1 MTLSLRGKLLATS
14 LGVVL
19 LMASLLGIVAFHTLK
34 SRTMSAIQS
43 EAVNYGHAYSVAIGD
58 WMADRKN
65 TVHALVN
72 LIADNPQ
79 AELVPHLKQAYT
91 SGGFGL
97 TYFGSTQGV
106 MTRQDPSLNT
116 GNYDPRERPW
126 YQDAVKAGQLIV
138 TAPYVSV
145 TMQKLVVTLSEP
157 VLHQGELVGAV
168 GANLALDKLIDEVLA
183 MQVQGEGYAMLLD
196 SSGLIV
202 GHPNKELALKQIG
215 ELSPDLSAATFQQW
229 GRENNELHAATL
241 DGRDVLLAV
250 QPVAG
255 TDWLLAMVMYRDV
268 LEAPLATLL
277 WQLVGLTLVLM
288 LVFSAL
294 LTAMFKYLFAD
305 LGRVAGALHDIAH
318 GEGDLT
324 VHINT
329 RSKDEVGQLAES
341 FNQFVARLH
350 GIVSRLRDVTVE
362 LAAQSRAQAA
372 GAQSRSQRVRQQQ
385 DEIVMVATA
394 VTEMASATQE
404 IAGNAEFA
412 ATTSGDAVKLA
423 VAGQSQVGQSQRSIT
438 GLADEV
444 ADASQIIVEL
454 DAHAQKISGILATIS
469 GIAEQTN
476 LLALNAAIEAA
487 RAGEQG
493 RGFAVVADEVRVL
506 SRRTHDS
513 TDEIQQMI
521 ETLQQTTRRAVS
533 GMETSRQLAGTSVED
548 AESANL
554 SLGQINEAIGAIS
567 DMATQIA
574 AAAEEQTSVTSE
586 ISRNTENIR
595 HVSQE
600 LAEQANQE
608 AAQAAELK
616 GLTERLEQEIGRF
629 RLRSSGE
636 RP

>member
-1 MTLSLRGKLLATS
+1 MTLSLRGKLLAAS

-19 LMASLLGIVAFHTLK
+19 LMAALLGIVAFHTLK
-34 SRTMSAIQS
+34 SRTLGAIQS
-43 EAVNYGHAYSVAIGD
+43 EAVNYGHAHSVAIGN
-58 WMADRKN
+58 WLADRR
-65 TVHALVN
+65 HAVN
-72 LIADNPQ
+72 ALTAVIADNPE
-79 AELVPHLKQAYT
+79 ATLVPHLLQTRT

-97 TYFGSTQGV
+97 TYFGSVQGA
-106 MTRQDPSLNT
+106 MTRHDPSLNT
-116 GNYDPRERPW
+116 ANYDPRVRPW
-126 YQDAVKAGQLIV
+126 YQNATKAGKLIV

-145 TMQKLVVTLSEP
+145 TMQQMVVTLAEP
-157 VLHQGELVGAV
+157 VSHQGQVIGVAGAD
-168 GANLALDKLIDEVLA
+168 LSLDDLIDEVLA
-183 MQVQGEGYAMLLD
+183 MKVQGEGYAMLLD
-196 SSGLIV
+196 RSGLIV
-202 GHPNKELALKQIG
+202 GHPQKALALKQVAELAPGLTGTTLEGWSRDG
-215 ELSPDLSAATFQQW
+215 ELHGATI
-229 GRENNELHAATL
+229 A
-241 DGRDVLLAV
+241 GRDVLLSV
-250 QPVAG
+250 QGVPG
-255 TDWLLAMVMYRDV
+255 TDWLLAMVMYKDV
-268 LEAPLATLL
+268 LEAPFSSLL
-277 WQLVGLTLVLM
+277 WQLVGLTLVLL

-294 LTAMFKYLFAD
+294 LIAMFNYLFAD
-305 LGRVAGALHDIAH
+305 LGRVSKALADIAH

-324 VHINT
+324 VQIVAQS
-329 RSKDEVGQLAES
+329 RDEVGLLAQN
-341 FNQFVARLH
+341 FNLFVARLH

-362 LAAQSRAQAA
+362 LAAQSRTQAA
-372 GAQSRSQRVRQQQ
+372 GAEERSQRVRQQQ

-412 ATTSGDAVKLA
+412 ATTSGDAVRLA
-423 VAGQSQVGQSQRSIT
+423 VAGQSQVGQSQRSIS
-438 GLADEV
+438 GLAGEV
-444 ADASQIIVEL
+444 ADASQTIHEL
-454 DAHAQKISGILATIS
+454 DGHAHKISGILATIS

-629 RLRSSGE
+629 RL
-636 RP
+636 

>member
-241 DGRDVLLAV
+241 DGRNVLLAV
-250 QPVAG
+250 QPVPG

-268 LEAPLATLL
+268 LEAPLASLL

-629 RLRSSGE
+629 RL
-636 RP
+636 

>member
-157 VLHQGELVGAV
+157 VRHQGELVGAV

-183 MQVQGEGYAMLLD
+183 MQVQGDGYAMLLD

-202 GHPNKELALKQIG
+202 GHPNKKLALKQIG

-423 VAGQSQVGQSQRSIT
+423 VSGQSQVGQSQRSIT

-521 ETLQQTTRRAVS
+521 ETLQQTTRRAVG

-548 AESANL
+548 AESANQ
-554 SLGQINEAIGAIS
+554 SLARINEAIGSIS

-629 RLRSSGE
+629 RL
-636 RP
+636 

>member
-157 VLHQGELVGAV
+157 VRHQGELVGAV

-183 MQVQGEGYAMLLD
+183 MQVQGDGYAMLLD

-372 GAQSRSQRVRQQQ
+372 GAQSRSLRVRQQQ

-423 VAGQSQVGQSQRSIT
+423 VSGQSQVGQSQRSIT

-521 ETLQQTTRRAVS
+521 ETLQQTTRRAVG

-548 AESANL
+548 AESANQ
-554 SLGQINEAIGAIS
+554 SLARINEAIGSIS

-629 RLRSSGE
+629 RL
-636 RP
+636 

>member
-1 MTLSLRGKLLATS
+1 
-14 LGVVL
+14 
-19 LMASLLGIVAFHTLK
+19 MASLLGIVAFHTLK

-202 GHPNKELALKQIG
+202 GHPNKELALKQIA

-268 LEAPLATLL
+268 LEAPLASLL

-288 LVFSAL
+288 LMFSAL

-629 RLRSSGE
+629 RL
-636 RP
+636 

>member
-19 LMASLLGIVAFHTLK
+19 LMAALLGIVAFHTLK
-34 SRTMSAIQS
+34 SRTLSAIQS
-43 EAVNYGHAYSVAIGD
+43 EAVNYGHAHSVAIGN
-58 WMADRKN
+58 WMADRK
-65 TVHALVN
+65 HAVDALAAV
-72 LIADNPQ
+72 IADNPE
-79 AELVPHLKQAYT
+79 ATLVPHLLQTRT

-97 TYFGSTQGV
+97 TYFGSAQGA
-106 MTRQDPSLNT
+106 MTRHDPSLNT
-116 GNYDPRERPW
+116 ANYDPRVRPW
-126 YQDAVKAGQLIV
+126 YQSASKAGKLIV

-145 TMQKLVVTLSEP
+145 TMQQMVVTLAEP
-157 VLHQGELVGAV
+157 VSHQGQVIGVAGAD
-168 GANLALDKLIDEVLA
+168 LSLDALIDEVLA
-183 MQVQGEGYAMLLD
+183 MKVQGEGYAMLLD

-202 GHPNKELALKQIG
+202 GHPQKELALKQVAELAPGLTGTTLEGWSRDG
-215 ELSPDLSAATFQQW
+215 ELHVATIA
-229 GRENNELHAATL
+229 GRE
-241 DGRDVLLAV
+241 VLLSV
-250 QPVAG
+250 QGVPG
-255 TDWLLAMVMYRDV
+255 TDWLLAMVMYKDV
-268 LEAPLATLL
+268 LEAPFASLL
-277 WQLVGLTLVLM
+277 WQLVGLTLVLL

-294 LTAMFKYLFAD
+294 LIAMFNYLFAD
-305 LGRVAGALHDIAH
+305 LGRVSKALADIAH

-324 VHINT
+324 VQIAAH
-329 RSKDEVGQLAES
+329 SKDEVGLLAQN
-341 FNQFVARLH
+341 FNLFVARLH

-362 LAAQSRAQAA
+362 LAAQSRTQAA
-372 GAQSRSQRVRQQQ
+372 GAEARSQRVREQQ

-412 ATTSGDAVKLA
+412 ATTSGDAVRLA
-423 VAGQSQVGQSQRSIT
+423 VAGQSQVGQSQRSIS
-438 GLADEV
+438 GLAGEV
-444 ADASQIIVEL
+444 ADASQTIHEL
-454 DAHAQKISGILATIS
+454 DGHAHKISGILATIS

-513 TDEIQQMI
+513 TAEIQQMI
-521 ETLQQTTRRAVS
+521 EALQQTTRRAVG

-548 AESANL
+548 AEAANQ
-554 SLGQINEAIGAIS
+554 SLARINEAIGAIS

-574 AAAEEQTSVTSE
+574 AAAEEQTSVTGE

-595 HVSQE
+595 HVSQT
-600 LAEQANQE
+600 LAEQAKVE

-616 GLTERLEQEIGRF
+616 SLTERLEQEIGRF
-629 RLRSSGE
+629 RL
-636 RP
+636 

>member
-157 VLHQGELVGAV
+157 VLHQGELVGSV

-202 GHPNKELALKQIG
+202 GHPNKELALKQIA

-629 RLRSSGE
+629 RL
-636 RP
+636 

>member
-97 TYFGSTQGV
+97 TYFGSTQGG

-250 QPVAG
+250 QPVPG

-268 LEAPLATLL
+268 LEAPLASLL

-616 GLTERLEQEIGRF
+616 GLTERLELEIGRF
-629 RLRSSGE
+629 RL
-636 RP
+636 

>member
-157 VLHQGELVGAV
+157 VRHQGELVGAV

-268 LEAPLATLL
+268 LEAPLASLL

-324 VHINT
+324 VHIDT
-329 RSKDEVGQLAES
+329 RSQDEVGQLARN

-372 GAQSRSQRVRQQQ
+372 GAHSRSQRVRQQQ

-412 ATTSGDAVKLA
+412 ATTSGEAVKLA

-444 ADASQIIVEL
+444 ADASQIINEL
-454 DAHAQKISGILATIS
+454 DAHAQKISSILATIS

-521 ETLQQTTRRAVS
+521 ETLQQTTRRAVG

-548 AESANL
+548 AESANQ
-554 SLGQINEAIGAIS
+554 SLARINEAIGSIS

-616 GLTERLEQEIGRF
+616 ALTERLEQEIGRF
-629 RLRSSGE
+629 RL
-636 RP
+636 

>member
-34 SRTMSAIQS
+34 SRTMRAIQS

-183 MQVQGEGYAMLLD
+183 MQVQGDGYAMLLD

-423 VAGQSQVGQSQRSIT
+423 VSGQSQVGQSQRSIT

-521 ETLQQTTRRAVS
+521 ETLQQTTRRAVG

-548 AESANL
+548 AESANQ
-554 SLGQINEAIGAIS
+554 SLARINEAIGSIS

-629 RLRSSGE
+629 RL
-636 RP
+636 

>member
-157 VLHQGELVGAV
+157 VRHQGELVGAV

-250 QPVAG
+250 QPVPG

-268 LEAPLATLL
+268 LEAPLASLL
-277 WQLVGLTLVLM
+277 WQLVGLTLALM

-324 VHINT
+324 VHIDT
-329 RSKDEVGQLAES
+329 RSQDEVGQLARN

-372 GAQSRSQRVRQQQ
+372 GAHSRSQRVRQQQ

-412 ATTSGDAVKLA
+412 ATTSGEAVKLA

-444 ADASQIIVEL
+444 ADASQIINEL

-521 ETLQQTTRRAVS
+521 ETLQQTTRRAVG

-548 AESANL
+548 AESANQ
-554 SLGQINEAIGAIS
+554 SLARINEAIGSIS

-574 AAAEEQTSVTSE
+574 AAAEEQTSVTRE

-616 GLTERLEQEIGRF
+616 ALTERLEQEIGRF
-629 RLRSSGE
+629 RL
-636 RP
+636 

>member
-72 LIADNPQ
+72 LIADHPQ

-202 GHPNKELALKQIG
+202 GHPNKELALKQIA

-250 QPVAG
+250 QPVPG

-268 LEAPLATLL
+268 LEAPLASLL

-629 RLRSSGE
+629 RL
-636 RP
+636 

>member
-157 VLHQGELVGAV
+157 VRHQGELVGAV

-250 QPVAG
+250 QPVPG

-268 LEAPLATLL
+268 LEAPLASLL

-324 VHINT
+324 VHIDT
-329 RSKDEVGQLAES
+329 RSQDEVGQLARN

-372 GAQSRSQRVRQQQ
+372 GAHSRSQRVRQQQ

-412 ATTSGDAVKLA
+412 ATTSGEAVKLA

-444 ADASQIIVEL
+444 ADASQIINEL

-629 RLRSSGE
+629 RL
-636 RP
+636 

>member
-19 LMASLLGIVAFHTLK
+19 LMASLLGIVAFYTLK

-268 LEAPLATLL
+268 LEAPLASLL

-629 RLRSSGE
+629 RL
-636 RP
+636 

>member
-250 QPVAG
+250 QPVPG

-268 LEAPLATLL
+268 LEAPLASLL

-444 ADASQIIVEL
+444 ADASQIIVDL

-629 RLRSSGE
+629 RL
-636 RP
+636 

>member
-250 QPVAG
+250 QPVPG

-372 GAQSRSQRVRQQQ
+372 GAQSRSLRVRQQQ

-629 RLRSSGE
+629 RL
-636 RP
+636 

>member
-250 QPVAG
+250 QPVPG

-268 LEAPLATLL
+268 LEAPLASLL

-423 VAGQSQVGQSQRSIT
+423 VAGQSQVGQSQRSII

-521 ETLQQTTRRAVS
+521 ETLQQTTRRAVG

-548 AESANL
+548 AESANQ
-554 SLGQINEAIGAIS
+554 SLARINEAIGAIS

-616 GLTERLEQEIGRF
+616 ALTERLEQEIGRF
-629 RLRSSGE
+629 RL
-636 RP
+636 

>member
-255 TDWLLAMVMYRDV
+255 TDWLLAIVMYRDV
-268 LEAPLATLL
+268 LEAPLASLL

-629 RLRSSGE
+629 RL
-636 RP
+636 

>member
-202 GHPNKELALKQIG
+202 GHPNKELALKQIA

-250 QPVAG
+250 QPVPG

-268 LEAPLATLL
+268 LEAPLASLL

-629 RLRSSGE
+629 RL
-636 RP
+636 

>member
-229 GRENNELHAATL
+229 GRENNELHAAIL

-268 LEAPLATLL
+268 LEAPLASLL

-600 LAEQANQE
+600 LAGQANQE

-629 RLRSSGE
+629 RL
-636 RP
+636 